1 MRKLYTYS
9 LEQSPKT
16 ELVKEERLYY
26 LRSATFNPPSL
37 HFCHLCT
44 RILLTFP
51 NSHKVFQFSRILNP
65 SHTAAELS
73 KLAKLTISKFLQS
86 LSVHAKSENIFA
98 ELKLSLCNQT
108 CNRNAH
114 KVFQSKQVLQ
124 DRYLAKVSTFAN
136 FLLNSLEIP

>member
-1 MRKLYTYS
+1 MG
-9 LEQSPKT
+9 QSSKT
-16 ELVKEERLYY
+16 ELLKEERLYY

-44 RILLTFP
+44 RILLTFQ
-51 NSHKVFQFSRILNP
+51 NSQKVFQFSRILNP

-108 CNRNAH
+108 CNRSLSVQVSSVSFSYIFVCNKIYATRLAAEIPT
-114 KVFQSKQVLQ
+114 KSKQLFQ
-124 DRYLAKVSTFAN
+124 DR
-136 FLLNSLEIP
+136 

>member
-1 MRKLYTYS
+1 MRKLCTYS

-44 RILLTFP
+44 RILLTFQ

-86 LSVHAKSENIFA
+86 LSVQANSVNIFFA

-124 DRYLAKVSTFAN
+124 DRYLAKFSTFAN
-136 FLLNSLEIP
+136 FY